1 MVAFFGVTA
10 PTASGRP
17 RTRYVK
23 VTTGID
29 YYVWLTSRFTLSLL
43 LSKREQPRPQ
53 CLSTLAVGPNTLPL
67 RQDAILIL
75 ILILIQ
81 NPRMILN
88 LNLFFDF
95 FGMVIADCT

>member
-23 VTTGID
+23 VTTGIG

-43 LSKREQPRPQ
+43 LSKRKQPRPQ
-53 CLSTLAVGPNTLPL
+53 CLSTLAVGEDSAMQPPQRHGAWQTALDPEVEKI
-67 RQDAILIL
+67 R
-75 ILILIQ
+75 
-81 NPRMILN
+81 
-88 LNLFFDF
+88 
-95 FGMVIADCT
+95 